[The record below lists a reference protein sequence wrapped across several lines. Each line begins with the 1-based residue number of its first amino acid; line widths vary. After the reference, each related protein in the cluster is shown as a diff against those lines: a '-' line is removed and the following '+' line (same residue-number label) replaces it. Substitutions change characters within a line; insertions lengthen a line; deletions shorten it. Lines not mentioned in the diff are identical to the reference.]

1 MILVDTSVW
10 IDHINASDPMLI
22 SLLAEERVLAHPY
35 VIGEISLGSL
45 RDRDVVLGAL
55 LDLPRAPVA
64 TPEETFYLIER
75 ESLFNRGIGYV
86 DTSLLASA
94 RLQPGIAIWTRDKRL
109 KKVADEL
116 NLGAVLAER
125 LIPAI

>member
-10 IDHINASDPMLI
+10 IDHINAADPMLV
-22 SLLAEERVLAHPY
+22 SLLNEGRVLAHPY

-45 RDRDVVLGAL
+45 RERDVFLGAL
-55 LDLPRAPVA
+55 FDLPRVPTA

-75 ESLFNRGIGYV
+75 EGLFSRGIGYV
-86 DTSLLASA
+86 DTSLLASV
-94 RLQPGIAIWTRDKRL
+94 RLCPGAAIWTRDKRL

-116 NLGAVLAER
+116 NLSATFGY
-125 LIPAI
+125 

>member
-10 IDHINASDPMLI
+10 IDHLSVSDP
-22 SLLAEERVLAHPY
+22 LLANLLADERVLAHPY

-45 RDRDVVLGAL
+45 RDRDIVLGTL
-55 LDLPRAPVA
+55 LDLPSAPVA

-75 ESLFNRGIGYV
+75 EALFSRGIGYV

-94 RLQPGIAIWTRDKRL
+94 RLQPGITIWTRDKRL
-109 KKVADEL
+109 KSAADQ
-116 NLGAVLAER
+116 LGLSASLDH
-125 LIPAI
+125 

>member
-10 IDHINASDPMLI
+10 IDHLNASDPVLA
-22 SLLAEERVLAHPY
+22 SLLGEERVLAHPY

-45 RDRDVVLGAL
+45 RNRNVVLGAM
-55 LDLPRAPVA
+55 LDLPRAPIA
-64 TPEETFYLIER
+64 TPEETLYLIEH

-94 RLQPGIAIWTRDKRL
+94 RLRPGITIWTRDKRL

-116 NLGAVLAER
+116 SLAAA
-125 LIPAI
+125 LQH

>member
-1 MILVDTSVW
+1 MILVDTSIW

-22 SLLAEERVLAHPY
+22 TLLAEGRVLAHPY
-35 VIGEISLGSL
+35 VIGEISLGNL
-45 RDRDVVLGAL
+45 RDRAVVLGAL
-55 LDLPRAPVA
+55 LDLPRSPVA

-75 ESLFNRGIGYV
+75 EGLFNRGIGYV

-94 RLQPGIAIWTRDKRL
+94 RLQPGTTIWTRDKRL

-116 NLGAVLAER
+116 NLGAMLAH
-125 LIPAI
+125 

>member
-10 IDHINASDPMLI
+10 IDHINATDPMLTT
-22 SLLAEERVLAHPY
+22 LLAEESVLAHPY

-64 TPEETFYLIER
+64 TPE
-75 ESLFNRGIGYV
+75 
-86 DTSLLASA
+86 
-94 RLQPGIAIWTRDKRL
+94 
-109 KKVADEL
+109 
-116 NLGAVLAER
+116 AVSYTHLT
-125 LIPAI
+125 LPTNGW

>member
-10 IDHINASDPMLI
+10 IDHINASDPMLVT
-22 SLLAEERVLAHPY
+22 LLAEERVLAHPY

-55 LDLPRAPVA
+55 LDLPRSPVA
-64 TPEETFYLIER
+64 TPEEVFYLIER
-75 ESLFNRGIGYV
+75 EGLFNRAIGYV
-86 DTSLLASA
+86 ETSLLASA
-94 RLQPGIAIWTRDKRL
+94 RLQPGITIWTRDKRL

-116 NLGAVLAER
+116 GLGAMLAH
-125 LIPAI
+125 

>member
-10 IDHINASDPMLI
+10 IDHINAADPMLI
-22 SLLAEERVLAHPY
+22 ALLGQNRVLAHPY

-45 RDRDVVLGAL
+45 RNRDVVLGAL

-75 ESLFNRGIGYV
+75 EGLFNRGIGYV
-86 DTSLLASA
+86 DTALLASA
-94 RLQPGIAIWTRDKRL
+94 RLQPGITIWTRDKRL
-109 KKVADEL
+109 KKVADDL
-116 NLGAVLAER
+116 NLSAVLAH
-125 LIPAI
+125 

>member
-10 IDHINASDPMLI
+10 IDHINASEP
-22 SLLAEERVLAHPY
+22 LLAQLLGKERVLAHPF

-45 RDRDVVLGAL
+45 RDRQSVLGAL
-55 LDLPRAPVA
+55 RDLPSAPVA
-64 TPEETFYLIER
+64 TPEEIFFLIER
-75 ESLFNRGIGYV
+75 ERLFNRGIGYV

-94 RLQPGIAIWTRDKRL
+94 RLQPGMQIWTRDKRL

-116 NLGAVLAER
+116 GLAAK
-125 LIPAI
+125 LDH

>member
-10 IDHINASDPMLI
+10 IDHINASDPVLI

-55 LDLPRAPVA
+55 LDLPRAPVV

-75 ESLFNRGIGYV
+75 EGLFNRGIGYV

-94 RLQPGIAIWTRDKRL
+94 RLQPGITIWTRDKRL

-116 NLGAVLAER
+116 NLGAVLAH
-125 LIPAI
+125 

>member
-10 IDHINASDPMLI
+10 IDHINASDPMLV
-22 SLLAEERVLAHPY
+22 SLLAEARVLAHPY

-55 LDLPRAPVA
+55 LDLPRAPTA

-75 ESLFNRGIGYV
+75 EGLFNRGIGYV

-94 RLQPGIAIWTRDKRL
+94 RLCPGVTIWTRDKRL

-116 NLGAVLAER
+116 NLGATLGH
-125 LIPAI
+125 

>member
-10 IDHINASDPMLI
+10 IDHIIGSDPMLV
-22 SLLAEERVLAHPY
+22 SLLVEERVLAHPY

-45 RDRDVVLGAL
+45 RDREAVLGAL
-55 LDLPRAPVA
+55 LDLPRAPIA
-64 TPEETFYLIER
+64 TPEETFFLIER
-75 ESLFNRGIGYV
+75 ENLFNRGIGYV

-94 RLQPGIAIWTRDKRL
+94 RLQPGVTIWTRDKRL

-116 NLGAVLAER
+116 NLGAVLGH
-125 LIPAI
+125 

>member
-10 IDHINASDPMLI
+10 IDHLNASDPMLAG
-22 SLLAEERVLAHPY
+22 LLAEERVLTHPY
-35 VIGEISLGSL
+35 VVGEISLGSL
-45 RDRDVVLGAL
+45 RDRDIVLGAL
-55 LDLPRAPVA
+55 LDLPRAPMA

-75 ESLFNRGIGYV
+75 ERLFNRGIGYV

-94 RLQPGIAIWTRDKRL
+94 RLQPGITLWTRDKRL

-116 NLGAVLAER
+116 SLSAVLGH
-125 LIPAI
+125 

>member
-10 IDHINASDPMLI
+10 IDHLNASDSMLI
-22 SLLAEERVLAHPY
+22 SLLAEQRVLAHPY

-45 RDRDVVLGAL
+45 RDRDIVLGAL
-55 LDLPRAPVA
+55 LDLPRVPVA

-75 ESLFNRGIGYV
+75 EGLFNRGIGYV

-94 RLQPGIAIWTRDKRL
+94 RLQPGTTLWTRDKRL

-116 NLGAVLAER
+116 NLGAVLAH
-125 LIPAI
+125 

>member
-10 IDHINASDPMLI
+10 IDHINASDPMLTT
-22 SLLAEERVLAHPY
+22 LLLEERVLAHPS

-64 TPEETFYLIER
+64 TPEETLYLIER
-75 ESLFNRGIGYV
+75 EVLSNRGIGYV

-94 RLQPGIAIWTRDKRL
+94 RLQPGITIWTRDKRL

-116 NLGAVLAER
+116 NLGATLAH
-125 LIPAI
+125 

>member
-1 MILVDTSVW
+1 MILVDTSIW
-10 IDHINASDPMLI
+10 IDHLAASDLVLVN
-22 SLLAEERVLAHPY
+22 LLTEGRVATHPY

-45 RDRDVVLGAL
+45 RDRSVVLSAL
-55 LDLPRAPVA
+55 LDLPSVPVA

-75 ESLFNRGIGYV
+75 ERLFNRGIGYV

-94 RLQPGIAIWTRDKRL
+94 RLLPGVTIWTRDKRL

-116 NLGAVLAER
+116 GLSAALGH
-125 LIPAI
+125 